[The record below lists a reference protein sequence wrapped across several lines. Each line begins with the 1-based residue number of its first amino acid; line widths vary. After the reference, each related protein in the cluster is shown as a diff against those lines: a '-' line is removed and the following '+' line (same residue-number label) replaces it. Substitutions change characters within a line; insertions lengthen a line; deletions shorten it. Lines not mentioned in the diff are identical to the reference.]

1 MKATLAITILA
12 LALFPLLSW
21 AAEAGEVESV
31 SLTVYNDGLALIR
44 EVRSFDLDSG
54 VQDVVLS
61 EVSGQLRPETVHL
74 SVPAGLAVE
83 LLEQNYDYD
92 LVSRDKLLEKFI
104 GKPLSLVDDEH
115 GTQFSGTLL
124 STAGGIVLDSDG
136 QILLN
141 PPGRIVLPSGAAD
154 DLLLKPTLSWLLYS
168 PRSANTDA
176 EISYLSGGL
185 SWNADYVLQLNA
197 DDTAA
202 GMEGW
207 VTLSNYSG
215 TTYRD
220 ADLKLIAGDVN
231 RVPEDKGMDY
241 AMAEEEMY
249 ADGLGAGGFAEEEFF
264 EYHLYDLQRSTT
276 LRNNQQKQISLLSA
290 QEVPVRKLFMFN
302 GQYGGDTRVMVEF
315 TNDEE
320 SDMGMPL
327 PKGTVRVFKADSRGD
342 VQFVGEDWIDHTA
355 KDEDVR
361 LYIGN
366 AFDIVGEATQTDYED
381 YDNGY
386 SETYSVSLR
395 NHKESEDVVVTVEV
409 QVYGDWNIVRSNY
422 DYEKDDAW
430 TALFEV
436 PVPADGEAV
445 LEYKYRVTWE

>member
-1 MKATLAITILA
+1 MKATTACLITLLLA
-12 LALFPLLSW
+12 LPAIGW
-21 AAEAGEVESV
+21 AGEAGDVNHV
-31 SLTVYNDGLALIR
+31 ALTVYNDGLALIR
-44 EVRSFDLDSG
+44 EVRSFELDKG
-54 VQDVVLS
+54 VQNVVLS
-61 EVSGQLRPETVHL
+61 DVSGQLRPETVHL
-74 SVPAGLAVE
+74 SMSDGLNVQ

-92 LVSRDKLLEKFI
+92 LVSRDKLLQKFI
-104 GKPLSLVDDEH
+104 GKPLTLVDDER
-115 GTQFSGTLL
+115 GTHFQGTLL

-154 DLLLKPTLSWLLYS
+154 DLLLEPTLSWLLFS
-168 PRSANTDA
+168 PRGARTDA
-176 EISYLSGGL
+176 EISYLSDGL
-185 SWNADYVLQLNA
+185 SWNADYVLELNA

-215 TTYRD
+215 TTYHD
-220 ADLKLIAGDVN
+220 AELKLIAGDVN
-231 RVPEDKGMDY
+231 RVPEEKAEGYD
-241 AMAEEEMY
+241 MAGEDMY
-249 ADGLGAGGFAEEEFF
+249 ADGLGGGGFEEQEFF
-264 EYHLYDLQRSTT
+264 EYHLYDLQRATT

-290 QEVPVRKLFMFN
+290 QEVPIRKLFMFN

-315 TNDEE
+315 TNDED
-320 SDMGMPL
+320 SDLGMPL
-327 PKGTVRVFKADSRGD
+327 PKGTVRVFKQDSKGD
-342 VQFVGEDWIDHTA
+342 AQFVGEDSIDHTA

-386 SETYSVSLR
+386 SETYSVNLR

-409 QVYGDWNIVRSNY
+409 EVYGDWNIVRSNY
-422 DYEKDDAW
+422 DYTMDDAW

-436 PVPADGEAV
+436 PVPADGEAT
-445 LEYKYRVTWE
+445 LDYKYRVTWE

>member
-1 MKATLAITILA
+1 MKATTIS
-12 LALFPLLSW
+12 FVLLLLVLPVIGW
-21 AAEAGEVESV
+21 AAEAGDVDHV
-31 SLTVYNDGLALIR
+31 ALTVYNDGLALIR
-44 EVRSFDLDSG
+44 EVRLFDLDSG
-54 VQDVVLS
+54 VQNVVLS

-74 SVPAGLAVE
+74 SMPDGLAVE

-104 GKPLSLVDDEH
+104 GKQLTLVDDEH
-115 GTQFSGTLL
+115 GTHYSGILL

-185 SWNADYVLQLNA
+185 SWNADYVLELNA
-197 DDTAA
+197 DDSAA

-215 TTYRD
+215 TTYKD
-220 ADLKLIAGDVN
+220 AELKLIAGDVN
-231 RVPEDKGMDY
+231 RVPEEKGYDY
-241 AMAEEEMY
+241 AMEEEGY
-249 ADGLGAGGFAEEEFF
+249 ADGLGAGGFEEQEFF
-264 EYHLYDLQRSTT
+264 EYHLYDLQRATT

-290 QEVPVRKLFMFN
+290 QDVPVHKLFMFN

-320 SDMGMPL
+320 SDLGMPL
-327 PKGTVRVFKADSRGD
+327 PKGTVRVFKQDSEGSA
-342 VQFVGEDWIDHTA
+342 QFVGEDSIDHTA

-386 SETYSVSLR
+386 SETYSVELR

-409 QVYGDWNIVRSNY
+409 QVYGDWSIVRSNY
-422 DYEKDDAW
+422 EYEMDDAW

-436 PVPADGEAV
+436 PVPADGEAT